1 MTRRTTARVVWLI
14 LSGLLIATGLN
25 VALRE
30 RPFVSILIAVVF
42 VGGCSVPL
50 ITWGGAAKALTHSD
64 PEAAEVLAALRKE
77 LTR

>member
-1 MTRRTTARVVWLI
+1 MTRRTTARTVWLI

-30 RPFVSILIAVVF
+30 RPFVSILIAAVF
-42 VGGCSVPL
+42 VGGSAAMLLP
-50 ITWGGAAKALTHSD
+50 IGAIAAGGDADVQADLD
-64 PEAAEVLAALRKE
+64 ALRKD

>member
-14 LSGLLIATGLN
+14 LGGLCIATGLN

-30 RPFVSILIAVVF
+30 RPFVSILIAAVF
-42 VGGCSVPL
+42 VGGSAAMLLPL
-50 ITWGGAAKALTHSD
+50 GAAVYND
-64 PEAAEVLAALRKE
+64 PEPAEALADIRKE